1 MIKDVLNKIITNIK
15 DERVNRDSRTRIEP
29 RVSSRCV
36 AFDSKRVLPLQ
47 TEQSTGA
54 DTHSPWQKAILL
66 ETLFPG
72 SSTCLLSLPLPLP
85 FLYSPFSPF
94 PPPLPLL
101 PTSLHSTQR
110 LSSSLFSSFL
120 ILLAF
125 PSFLFPYSRL
135 SSVRVLRQLF
145 HILFRSSPLPMLRA
159 AHHQSELSLT
169 FLQDFFVC
177 NNAVFRILLKDLY
190 YYTAKII
197 RKIYQFY
204 LLTVL

>member
-94 PPPLPLL
+94 PSPPLP
-101 PTSLHSTQR
+101 PPPHFSALHPA
-110 LSSSLFSSFL
+110 SFL
-120 ILLAF
+120 IALLLF
-125 PSFLFPYSRL
+125 SYFTRVSFLSL
-135 SSVRVLRQLF
+135 SLLPA
-145 HILFRSSPLPMLRA
+145 LLRSSPSSAFPHIISLQSTAYAQGCTPSIRA
-159 AHHQSELSLT
+159 FTDFSLG
-169 FLQDFFVC
+169 FFCLQ
-177 NNAVFRILLKDLY
+177 
-190 YYTAKII
+190 
-197 RKIYQFY
+197 
-204 LLTVL
+204 